1 VNNENV
7 QICTLCRY
15 ILFSE
20 MPTKR
25 AFVIMPFS
33 PTASE
38 KNWTE
43 VFEGVFQPS
52 LKDCGYSCTRAET
65 SRGSLIA
72 SIVEGLVEADL
83 VIADVTD
90 RNPNVFY
97 ELGVR
102 HSLRRGTIIVSQGT
116 DHVPSDLRGYWFLP
130 YGLRPAEVT
139 KFKAD
144 IKRIVAEFE
153 EQPERSDS
161 PVSDYLDREQISS
174 SRQVNRDNIKKIG
187 ALLTE
192 LSGNRLALRQQLETG
207 KPQVFSLG
215 CIELLIQTLYVDV
228 GTDILKVCYEFQYK
242 LQLLQK
248 EISSNQIIA
257 SSIRESDILYNKIS
271 DIRTR
276 ITRGEFSEP
285 SMISMMTWSPRESAS
300 NASNSGAACETLLNA
315 PGTDPVEDGDLEEDY
330 SYSYSGVGAECLSCG
345 GSGSVVCS
353 ACAGSARG
361 CTACNGVGQQLCPTC
376 GGAGSPGGR

>member
-1 VNNENV
+1 
-7 QICTLCRY
+7 
-15 ILFSE
+15 
-20 MPTKR
+20 
-25 AFVIMPFS
+25 MPFS

-38 KNWTE
+38 KNWSE

-52 LKDCGYSCTRAET
+52 LVDCGYSCTRAET

-90 RNPNVFY
+90 RNANVFY

-130 YGLRPAEVT
+130 YGLRPAEVA

-144 IKRIVAEFE
+144 IKRIVAAFE

-192 LSGNRLALRQQLETG
+192 LSGNRLALRQQLATG

-215 CIELLIQTLYVDV
+215 CLELLIQTLYLDV
-228 GTDILKVCYEFQYK
+228 GTEVLKVCYELQYK

-248 EISSNQIIA
+248 EISSKQLVVA
-257 SSIRESDILYNKIS
+257 SIRESDTLYNTIS
-271 DIRTR
+271 EIRTK

-300 NASNSGAACETLLNA
+300 NVSSSSTTCKPFVGDS
-315 PGTDPVEDGDLEEDY
+315 GTDSAPDGNQEMDY
-330 SYSYSGVGAECLSCG
+330 NYSYSGVGAECSRCG

-353 ACAGSARG
+353 ACVGGATSCAV
-361 CTACNGVGQQLCPTC
+361 CTGVGQQACPEC
-376 GGAGSPGGR
+376 SGAGSAGGE